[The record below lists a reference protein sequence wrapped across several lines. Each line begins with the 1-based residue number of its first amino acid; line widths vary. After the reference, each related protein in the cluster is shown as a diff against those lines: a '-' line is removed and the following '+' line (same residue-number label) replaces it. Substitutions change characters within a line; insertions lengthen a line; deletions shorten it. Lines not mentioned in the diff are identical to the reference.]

1 MKRLLSKKGK
11 IITLVVFSL
20 LLVISIALA
29 PLVQINYDMSSYL
42 PEDSVTKQSLK
53 TMKDEFGITSN
64 MEIMIKEA
72 NLIKGESLVLEV
84 KNVENVKSVTW
95 LGSVVDITKPLE
107 SYEREMVETFYKDGN
122 LLLMVEFLEDEYSL
136 KTDKAINDIKKIF
149 SEYDAKYR
157 GEPINAK
164 GNRDLVFKEGV
175 MIMSVVVP
183 IALLILFLF
192 STSWIEPV
200 VILINLVVAIVIN
213 LGTNF
218 LMPSV
223 SFLTMAIASA
233 LQLAMSLD
241 YSLFFIHRYMEK
253 REEGMDKMEAVS
265 VAMRDA
271 MGSVTASALT
281 TIFGFLALLSMRY
294 TLGTDMGLSLAKAVL
309 ISFLTAIFL
318 MPLLLVT
325 FDKLLF
331 KTKHRRIIPEFSKL
345 GKRIYHIRWG
355 ITILVLIIA
364 GAAFFFQT
372 KTKFFYGAAG
382 LPDPNKIETRHDNAI
397 GEVFGFNQ
405 PVVVLYKNEQKTEA
419 IEFADIILSHEKVTS
434 IQSLVTTIDPAM
446 PAEIIPE
453 EYKTQFMGENY
464 SRMIINVSLKGESE
478 EMYEI
483 SNFIVENVKNC
494 FGEVKAL
501 GVITSTTEIK
511 EVSIKDSVVVAIVSI
526 SAIMLVIA
534 VIFKSAI
541 IPVVLV
547 LLIQTAIW
555 VNIAVP
561 YFQDKTLSYIG
572 YLVVSSL
579 QLGATIDYAVLLTS
593 RYQEFRTADMSPKEA
608 SIKALTKSSHSI
620 IVSSLVLAVAGFSE
634 AMLSQVAAVSE
645 MGELIGFGAIYS
657 GIFVLFALPA
667 LLVLLDK
674 PIQLLTYKGKRKEK
688 KHEKNS

>member
-1 MKRLLSKKGK
+1 MKKLLSKKGK
-11 IITLVVFSL
+11 IITIVVFSV
-20 LLVISIALA
+20 LLVVSIALA
-29 PLVQINYDMSSYL
+29 PLVKINYDMSSYL
-42 PEDSVTKQSLK
+42 PKDSVTKQTLK
-53 TMKDEFGITSN
+53 LMKDEFGVTSN
-64 MEIMIKEA
+64 MEIMIEED
-72 NLIKGESLVLEV
+72 NLFQGEELQEELSNV
-84 KNVENVKSVTW
+84 KNVKGVTW
-95 LGSVVDITKPLE
+95 LGSVVDITQPIE
-107 SYEREMVETFYKDGN
+107 SYPREMVEVFYKDGK
-122 LLLMVEFLEDEYSL
+122 LLYMVEFLEDEYSS
-136 KTDKAINDIKKIF
+136 KTDQAINDIKVVLNN
-149 SEYDAKYR
+149 YDAKYR
-157 GEPINAK
+157 GEPIVAK

-183 IALLILFLF
+183 IAIIILFIF

-200 VILINLVVAIVIN
+200 VILINLIVAIVIN
-213 LGTNF
+213 LGTNC

-253 REEGMDKMEAVS
+253 REEGMDVMSAVS
-265 VAMRDA
+265 DA
-271 MGSVTASALT
+271 MKGATGSVTASALT
-281 TIFGFLALLSMRY
+281 TIFGFLALLTMRY
-294 TLGTDMGLSLAKAVL
+294 TLGTDIGISLSKAVF

-331 KTKHRRIIPEFSKL
+331 KTKHRRLVPEFKKL
-345 GKRIYHIRWG
+345 GKGIQKVRWG
-355 ITILVLIIA
+355 IVAVLLIIA
-364 GAAFFFQT
+364 GTAFYFQG

-419 IEFADIILSHEKVTS
+419 INFAEKMLTHERVRS
-434 IQSLVTTIDPAM
+434 IQSLVTTIDPEM
-446 PAEIIPE
+446 PIEIVPE
-453 EYKTQFMGENY
+453 EYLVQFMGENY
-464 SRMIINVSLKGESE
+464 SRMIININLRAESE
-478 EMYEI
+478 EMYEV
-483 SNFIVENVKNC
+483 SDFIIENAEYY
-494 FGEVKAL
+494 FGEAKAL
-501 GVITSTTEIK
+501 GVVTSLTEIK
-511 EVSIKDSVVVAIVSI
+511 EVSIKDGVIVAIVSVL
-526 SAIMLVIA
+526 AIMLVIA
-534 VIFKSAI
+534 IVFKSAL

-555 VNIAVP
+555 VNIAAP

-593 RYQEFRTADMSPKEA
+593 RYQEFRVDMKPKEA
-608 SIKALTKSSHSI
+608 SIMALTKSSHSI

-634 AMLSQVAAVSE
+634 ALLSRVEAVSE
-645 MGELIGFGAIYS
+645 MGELIGFGALYS

-667 LLVLLDK
+667 LLSVLDK
-674 PIQLLTYKGKRKEK
+674 PIQLLTYRKKEDEK
-688 KHEKNS
+688 HEEKNS

>member
-1 MKRLLSKKGK
+1 MKKLLSKKGK
-11 IITLVVFSL
+11 IITIVVFSV
-20 LLVISIALA
+20 LLVVSIALA
-29 PLVQINYDMSSYL
+29 PLVKINYDMSSYL
-42 PEDSVTKQSLK
+42 PKDSVTKQTLK
-53 TMKDEFGITSN
+53 LMKDEFGVTSN
-64 MEIMIKEA
+64 MEIMIEED
-72 NLIKGESLVLEV
+72 NLFQGEELQEELSNV
-84 KNVENVKSVTW
+84 KNVKGVTW
-95 LGSVVDITKPLE
+95 LGSVVDITQPIE
-107 SYEREMVETFYKDGN
+107 SYPREMVEAFYKDGK
-122 LLLMVEFLEDEYSL
+122 LLYMVEFLEDEYSS
-136 KTDKAINDIKKIF
+136 KTDQAINDIKVVLNN
-149 SEYDAKYR
+149 YDAKYR
-157 GEPINAK
+157 GEPIVAK

-183 IALLILFLF
+183 IAIIILFIF

-200 VILINLVVAIVIN
+200 VILINLIVAIVIN
-213 LGTNF
+213 LGTNC

-253 REEGMDKMEAVS
+253 REEGMDVMSAVS
-265 VAMRDA
+265 DA
-271 MGSVTASALT
+271 MKGATGSVTASALT
-281 TIFGFLALLSMRY
+281 TIFGFLALLTMRY
-294 TLGTDMGLSLAKAVL
+294 TLGTDIGISLSKAVF

-331 KTKHRRIIPEFSKL
+331 KTKHRRLVPEFKKL
-345 GKRIYHIRWG
+345 GKGIQKVRWG
-355 ITILVLIIA
+355 IVAVLLIIA
-364 GAAFFFQT
+364 GTAFYFQG

-419 IEFADIILSHEKVTS
+419 INFAEKMLTHERVRS
-434 IQSLVTTIDPAM
+434 IQSLVTTIDPEM
-446 PAEIIPE
+446 PIEIVPE
-453 EYKTQFMGENY
+453 EYLVQFMGENY
-464 SRMIINVSLKGESE
+464 SRMIININLRAESE
-478 EMYEI
+478 EMYEV
-483 SNFIVENVKNC
+483 SDFIIENAEYY
-494 FGEVKAL
+494 FGEAKAL
-501 GVITSTTEIK
+501 GVVTSLTEIK
-511 EVSIKDSVVVAIVSI
+511 EVSIKDGVIVAIVSVL
-526 SAIMLVIA
+526 AIMLVIA
-534 VIFKSAI
+534 IVFKSAL

-555 VNIAVP
+555 VNIAAP

-593 RYQEFRTADMSPKEA
+593 RYQEFRVDMKPKEA
-608 SIKALTKSSHSI
+608 SIMALTKSSHSI

-634 AMLSQVAAVSE
+634 ALLSRVEAVSE
-645 MGELIGFGAIYS
+645 MGELIGFGALYS

-667 LLVLLDK
+667 LLSVLDK
-674 PIQLLTYKGKRKEK
+674 PIQLLTYRKKEDEK
-688 KHEKNS
+688 HEEKNS

>member
-1 MKRLLSKKGK
+1 MKKLLSKKGK
-11 IITLVVFSL
+11 IITIVVFSV
-20 LLVISIALA
+20 LLVVSIALA
-29 PLVQINYDMSSYL
+29 PLVKINYDMSSYL
-42 PEDSVTKQSLK
+42 PKDSVTKQTLK
-53 TMKDEFGITSN
+53 LMKDEFGVTSN
-64 MEIMIKEA
+64 MEIMIEED
-72 NLIKGESLVLEV
+72 NLFQGEELQEELGNV
-84 KNVENVKSVTW
+84 KNVKGVTW
-95 LGSVVDITKPLE
+95 LGSVVDITQPIE
-107 SYEREMVETFYKDGN
+107 SYPREMVEAFYKDGK
-122 LLLMVEFLEDEYSL
+122 LLYMVEFLEDEYSS
-136 KTDKAINDIKKIF
+136 KTDQAINDIKVVLNN
-149 SEYDAKYR
+149 YDAKYR
-157 GEPINAK
+157 GEPIVAK

-183 IALLILFLF
+183 IAIIILFIF

-200 VILINLVVAIVIN
+200 VILINLIVAIVIN
-213 LGTNF
+213 LGTNC

-253 REEGMDKMEAVS
+253 REEGMDVMSAVS
-265 VAMRDA
+265 DA
-271 MGSVTASALT
+271 MKGATGSVTASALT
-281 TIFGFLALLSMRY
+281 TIFGFLALLTMRY
-294 TLGTDMGLSLAKAVL
+294 TLGTDIGISLSKAVF

-331 KTKHRRIIPEFSKL
+331 KTKHRRLVPEFKKL
-345 GKRIYHIRWG
+345 GKGIQKVRWG
-355 ITILVLIIA
+355 IVAVLLIIA
-364 GAAFFFQT
+364 GTAFYFQG

-419 IEFADIILSHEKVTS
+419 INFAEKMLTHERVRS
-434 IQSLVTTIDPAM
+434 IQSLVTTIDPEM
-446 PAEIIPE
+446 PIEIVPE
-453 EYKTQFMGENY
+453 EYLVQFMGENY
-464 SRMIINVSLKGESE
+464 SRMIININLRAESE
-478 EMYEI
+478 EMYEV
-483 SNFIVENVKNC
+483 SDFIIENAEYY
-494 FGEVKAL
+494 FGEAKAL
-501 GVITSTTEIK
+501 GVVTSLTEIK
-511 EVSIKDSVVVAIVSI
+511 EVSIKDGVIVAIVSVL
-526 SAIMLVIA
+526 AIMLVIA
-534 VIFKSAI
+534 IVFKSAL

-593 RYQEFRTADMSPKEA
+593 RYQEFRVDMKPKEA
-608 SIKALTKSSHSI
+608 SIMALTKSSHSI

-634 AMLSQVAAVSE
+634 ALLSRVEAVSE
-645 MGELIGFGAIYS
+645 MGELIGFGALYS

-667 LLVLLDK
+667 LLSVLDK
-674 PIQLLTYKGKRKEK
+674 PIQLLTYRKKEDEK
-688 KHEKNS
+688 HEEKNS

>member
-11 IITLVVFSL
+11 IITIVIFSL
-20 LLVISIALA
+20 LLVVSIALA
-29 PLVQINYDMSSYL
+29 PIVKINYDMSSYL
-42 PEDSVTKQSLK
+42 PKDSVTKQSLK
-53 TMKDEFGITSN
+53 TMQDEFGITSN
-64 MEIMIKEA
+64 MEIMFKEE
-72 NLIKGESLVLEV
+72 NLVKGENLVLKV
-84 KNVENVKSVTW
+84 KNVENVKGVTW
-95 LGSVVDITKPLE
+95 LGSVVDITQPLE
-107 SYEREMVETFYKDGN
+107 SYDKEIVEAFYKDGN

-149 SEYDAKYR
+149 SEYDTKYR

-175 MIMSVVVP
+175 TIMSVVIP
-183 IALLILFLF
+183 IALLILILF
-192 STSWIEPV
+192 SQSWIEPL
-200 VILINLVVAIVIN
+200 VILINLLVAIVIN

-253 REEGMDKMEAVS
+253 REEGMDKMAAVS
-265 VAMRDA
+265 DAMRGA

-294 TLGTDMGLSLAKAVL
+294 TLGTDIGLSLAKAVF
-309 ISFLTAIFL
+309 ISYLTAIFL
-318 MPLLLVT
+318 MPLLLVS

-331 KTKHRRIIPEFSKL
+331 KTKHRRLIPEFSKL
-345 GKRIYHIRWG
+345 GKGIYNVRWAV
-355 ITILVLIIA
+355 TIVLVIIA
-364 GAAFFFQT
+364 GTAFYFQT

-405 PVVVLYKNEQKTEA
+405 PVVVLYKNEQKSEA
-419 IEFADIILSHEKVTS
+419 IEFANIMLTNEKVTS
-434 IQSLVTTIDPAM
+434 IQSLVTTIDPGM
-446 PAEIIPE
+446 PAEIIPK

-464 SRMIINVSLKGESE
+464 SRMIININLKAESE
-478 EMYEI
+478 AMYEM
-483 SNFIVENVKNC
+483 SDFIVENAKNC
-494 FGEVKAL
+494 FGEAKAL
-501 GVITSTTEIK
+501 GVVTSISEIK
-511 EVSIKDSVVVAIVSI
+511 DVSIKDSTVVAIVSI
-526 SAIMLVIA
+526 TAIMLVIA
-534 VIFKSAI
+534 LVFKSAI
-541 IPVVLV
+541 IPVILV

-561 YFQDKTLSYIG
+561 YFQGKTLSYIG

-593 RYQEFRTADMSPKEA
+593 RYQEFRGENMTPKEA
-608 SIKALTKSSHSI
+608 SIRALTKSSHSI

-634 AMLSQVAAVSE
+634 ALLSNVEAVSE

-667 LLVLLDK
+667 LLVVLDK
-674 PIQLLTYKGKRKEK
+674 PIRLLTYKRKEK
-688 KHEKNS
+688 KDEKNS

>member
-1 MKRLLSKKGK
+1 MKKLLSKKGK
-11 IITLVVFSL
+11 IITIVVFSV
-20 LLVISIALA
+20 LLVVSIALA
-29 PLVQINYDMSSYL
+29 PLVKINYDMSSYL
-42 PEDSVTKQSLK
+42 PKDSVTKQTLK
-53 TMKDEFGITSN
+53 LMKDEFGVTSN
-64 MEIMIKEA
+64 MEIMIEED
-72 NLIKGESLVLEV
+72 NLFQGEELQEELSNV
-84 KNVENVKSVTW
+84 KNVKGVTW
-95 LGSVVDITKPLE
+95 LGSVVDITQPIE
-107 SYEREMVETFYKDGN
+107 SYPREMVEAFYKDGK
-122 LLLMVEFLEDEYSL
+122 LLYMVEFLEDEYSS
-136 KTDKAINDIKKIF
+136 KTDQAINDIKVVLNN
-149 SEYDAKYR
+149 YDAKYR
-157 GEPINAK
+157 GEPIVAK

-183 IALLILFLF
+183 IAIIILFIF

-200 VILINLVVAIVIN
+200 VILINLIVAIVIN
-213 LGTNF
+213 LGTNC

-253 REEGMDKMEAVS
+253 REEGMDVMSAVS
-265 VAMRDA
+265 DA
-271 MGSVTASALT
+271 MKGATGSVTASALT
-281 TIFGFLALLSMRY
+281 TIFGFLALLTMRY
-294 TLGTDMGLSLAKAVL
+294 TLGTDIGISLSKAVF

-331 KTKHRRIIPEFSKL
+331 KTKHRRLVPEFKKL
-345 GKRIYHIRWG
+345 GKGIQKVRWG
-355 ITILVLIIA
+355 IVAVLLIIA
-364 GAAFFFQT
+364 GTAFYFQG

-419 IEFADIILSHEKVTS
+419 INFAEKMLTHERVRS
-434 IQSLVTTIDPAM
+434 IQSLVTTIDPET
-446 PAEIIPE
+446 PIEIVPE
-453 EYKTQFMGENY
+453 EYLVQFMGENY
-464 SRMIINVSLKGESE
+464 SRMIININLRAESE
-478 EMYEI
+478 EMYEV
-483 SNFIVENVKNC
+483 SDFIIENAEYY
-494 FGEVKAL
+494 FGEAKAL
-501 GVITSTTEIK
+501 GVVTSLTEIK
-511 EVSIKDSVVVAIVSI
+511 EVSIKDGVIVAIVSVL
-526 SAIMLVIA
+526 AIMLVIA
-534 VIFKSAI
+534 IVFKSAL

-593 RYQEFRTADMSPKEA
+593 RYQEFRVDMKPKEA

-634 AMLSQVAAVSE
+634 ALLSRVEAVSE
-645 MGELIGFGAIYS
+645 MGELIGFGALYS

-667 LLVLLDK
+667 LLSVLDK
-674 PIQLLTYKGKRKEK
+674 PIQLLTYRKKEDEK
-688 KHEKNS
+688 HEEKNS

>member
-1 MKRLLSKKGK
+1 MKKLLSKKGK
-11 IITLVVFSL
+11 IITIVVFSV
-20 LLVISIALA
+20 LLVVSIALA
-29 PLVQINYDMSSYL
+29 PLVKINYDMSLYL
-42 PEDSVTKQSLK
+42 PKDSVTKQTLK
-53 TMKDEFGITSN
+53 LMKDEFGVTSN
-64 MEIMIKEA
+64 MEIMIEED
-72 NLIKGESLVLEV
+72 NLFQGEELQEELSNV
-84 KNVENVKSVTW
+84 KNVKGVTW
-95 LGSVVDITKPLE
+95 LGSVVDITQPIE
-107 SYEREMVETFYKDGN
+107 SYPREMVEAFYKDGK
-122 LLLMVEFLEDEYSL
+122 LLYMVEFLEDEYSS
-136 KTDKAINDIKKIF
+136 KTDQAINDIKVVLNN
-149 SEYDAKYR
+149 YDAKYR
-157 GEPINAK
+157 GEPIVAK

-183 IALLILFLF
+183 IAIIILFIF

-200 VILINLVVAIVIN
+200 VILINLIVAIVIN
-213 LGTNF
+213 LGTNC

-253 REEGMDKMEAVS
+253 REEGMDVMSAVS
-265 VAMRDA
+265 DA
-271 MGSVTASALT
+271 MKGATGSVTASALT
-281 TIFGFLALLSMRY
+281 TIFGFLALLTMRY
-294 TLGTDMGLSLAKAVL
+294 TLGTDIGISLSKAVF

-331 KTKHRRIIPEFSKL
+331 KTKHRKLVPEFKKL
-345 GKRIYHIRWG
+345 GKGIQKVRWG
-355 ITILVLIIA
+355 IVAVLLIIA
-364 GAAFFFQT
+364 GTAFYFQG

-419 IEFADIILSHEKVTS
+419 INFAEKMLTHERVRS
-434 IQSLVTTIDPAM
+434 IQSLVTTIDPEM
-446 PAEIIPE
+446 PIEIVPE
-453 EYKTQFMGENY
+453 EYLVQFMGENY
-464 SRMIINVSLKGESE
+464 SRMIININLRAESE
-478 EMYEI
+478 EMYEV
-483 SNFIVENVKNC
+483 SDFIIENAENY
-494 FGEVKAL
+494 FGEAKAL
-501 GVITSTTEIK
+501 GVVTSLTEIK
-511 EVSIKDSVVVAIVSI
+511 EVSIKDGVIVAIVSVL
-526 SAIMLVIA
+526 AIMLVIA
-534 VIFKSAI
+534 IVFKSAL

-555 VNIAVP
+555 VNIAAP

-593 RYQEFRTADMSPKEA
+593 RYQEFRVDMKPKEA
-608 SIKALTKSSHSI
+608 SIMALTKSSHSI

-634 AMLSQVAAVSE
+634 ALLSRVEAVSE
-645 MGELIGFGAIYS
+645 MGELIGFGALYS

-667 LLVLLDK
+667 LLSVLDK
-674 PIQLLTYKGKRKEK
+674 P
-688 KHEKNS
+688 

>member
-1 MKRLLSKKGK
+1 
-11 IITLVVFSL
+11 
-20 LLVISIALA
+20 
-29 PLVQINYDMSSYL
+29 MSSYL
-42 PEDSVTKQSLK
+42 PQNSVTKQSLE
-53 TMKDEFGITSN
+53 TMKKEFGITSN
-64 MEIMIKEA
+64 MEIMIKEE
-72 NLIKGESLVLEV
+72 NLVKGENLVLEV

-95 LGSVVDITKPLE
+95 LGTVVDITQPLE
-107 SYEREMVETFYKDGN
+107 SYDRKMVETFCKDGN
-122 LLLMVEFLEDEYSL
+122 LLLMVEFAEDEYSK

-164 GNRDLVFKEGV
+164 GNRDLVFKEGI

-183 IALLILFLF
+183 IALVILFLF
-192 STSWIEPV
+192 STNWIEPV
-200 VILINLVVAIVIN
+200 VILINLLVAIVLN
-213 LGTNF
+213 LGTNL

-253 REEGMDKMEAVS
+253 REEGMDKMAAVS
-265 VAMRDA
+265 NAMRGA

-294 TLGTDMGLSLAKAVL
+294 TLGTDIGLSLAKAVL
-309 ISFLTAIFL
+309 ISYLTAIFL
-318 MPLLLVT
+318 MPLLLVA

-331 KTKHRRIIPEFSKL
+331 KTKHRRLIPEFSKL
-345 GKRIYHIRWG
+345 GKGLYKVRWA
-355 ITILVLIIA
+355 ITISVLIIT

-372 KTKFFYGAAG
+372 KTKFFYGFSG
-382 LPDPNKIETRHDNAI
+382 MSDPNKIETRHDNAI

-419 IEFADIILSHEKVTS
+419 IGFANAVLAHEKVKN

-446 PAEIIPE
+446 PAEIIPL

-464 SRMIINVSLKGESE
+464 SRMIISINLKGESE
-478 EMYEI
+478 EMYEV
-483 SNFIVENVKNC
+483 SDFIVEKAKNY
-494 FGEVKAL
+494 FGETKVL
-501 GVITSTTEIK
+501 GVVTSTTEIK
-511 EVSIKDSVVVAIVSI
+511 EVSIKDSVIVAIVSI
-526 SAIMLVIA
+526 AAIMLVIA
-534 VIFKSAI
+534 IVFKSAL
-541 IPVVLV
+541 IPIVLV

-608 SIKALTKSSHSI
+608 TIKALTKSSHSI

-634 AMLSQVAAVSE
+634 AMLSQVSAVSE
-645 MGELIGFGAIYS
+645 MGELIGFGAVYS

-674 PIQLLTYKGKRKEK
+674 PIQLLTYKRKEK

>member
-1 MKRLLSKKGK
+1 MKKLLSKKGK
-11 IITLVVFSL
+11 IITIVVFSVL
-20 LLVISIALA
+20 LIVSIALA
-29 PLVQINYDMSSYL
+29 PLIKINYDMSSYL
-42 PEDSVTKQSLK
+42 PKDSVTKQTLK
-53 TMKDEFGITSN
+53 LMKDEFGVTSN
-64 MEIMIKEA
+64 MEIMIEEDD
-72 NLIKGESLVLEV
+72 LFRGEELQEELSNV
-84 KNVENVKSVTW
+84 KNVKGVTW
-95 LGSVVDITKPLE
+95 LGSVIDITQPIE
-107 SYEREMVETFYKDGN
+107 SYQREMVEAFYKDGK
-122 LLLMVEFLEDEYSL
+122 LLYMVEFLEDEYSL
-136 KTDKAINDIKKIF
+136 KTDKAIEDIK
-149 SEYDAKYR
+149 EVLNAYDAKYR

-175 MIMSVVVP
+175 TIMSVVVP
-183 IALLILFLF
+183 IAIIILFIF

-200 VILINLVVAIVIN
+200 VILINLIVAIVIN

-253 REEGMDKMEAVS
+253 REEGMDVMGAVS
-265 VAMRDA
+265 DAMRGA

-281 TIFGFLALLSMRY
+281 TIFGFMALLSMRY
-294 TLGTDMGLSLAKAVL
+294 TLGTDIGLSLAKAVF

-331 KTKHRRIIPEFSKL
+331 KTKHRRLVPEFKKL
-345 GKRIYHIRWG
+345 GVGIQKVRWG
-355 ITILVLIIA
+355 IVAVLLIIA
-364 GAAFFFQT
+364 GTAFYFQG

-405 PVVVLYKNEQKTEA
+405 PVVVLYKNEQKTQA
-419 IEFADIILSHEKVTS
+419 IWFAEKIMTHEKVTS
-434 IQSLVTTIDPAM
+434 IQSLVTTIDPGM
-446 PAEIIPE
+446 PIDMIPE
-453 EYKTQFMGENY
+453 EYLVQFMGENY
-464 SRMIINVSLKGESE
+464 SRMIININLRAESE
-478 EMYEI
+478 EMYEV
-483 SNFIVENVKNC
+483 SDFIVENAEYY
-494 FGEVKAL
+494 FGEAKAL
-501 GVITSTTEIK
+501 GTVTSLTEIK
-511 EVSIKDSVVVAIVSI
+511 EVSIKDGVIVAIVSVL
-526 SAIMLVIA
+526 AIMLVLA
-534 VIFKSAI
+534 VIFKSAL

-593 RYQEFRTADMSPKEA
+593 RYQEFRVDMKPKEA
-608 SIKALTKSSHSI
+608 SIMALTKSSHSI

-634 AMLSQVAAVSE
+634 ALLSRVEAVSE
-645 MGELIGFGAIYS
+645 MGELIGFGALYS

-667 LLVLLDK
+667 LLSVLDK
-674 PIQLLTYKGKRKEK
+674 PIQLLTYRKKEDEK
-688 KHEKNS
+688 HEEKNS

>member
-1 MKRLLSKKGK
+1 MKKLLSKKGK
-11 IITLVVFSL
+11 IITIVVFSV
-20 LLVISIALA
+20 LLVVSIALA
-29 PLVQINYDMSSYL
+29 PLVKINYDMSSYL
-42 PEDSVTKQSLK
+42 PKDSVTKQTLK
-53 TMKDEFGITSN
+53 LMKDEFGVTSN
-64 MEIMIKEA
+64 MEIMIEED
-72 NLIKGESLVLEV
+72 NLFQGEELQEELSNV
-84 KNVENVKSVTW
+84 KNVKGVTW
-95 LGSVVDITKPLE
+95 LGSVVDITQPIE
-107 SYEREMVETFYKDGN
+107 SYPREMVEAFYKDGK
-122 LLLMVEFLEDEYSL
+122 LLYMVEFLEDEYSS
-136 KTDKAINDIKKIF
+136 KTDQAINDIKVVLNN
-149 SEYDAKYR
+149 YDAKYR
-157 GEPINAK
+157 GEPIVAK

-183 IALLILFLF
+183 IAIIILFIF

-200 VILINLVVAIVIN
+200 VILINLIVAIVIN
-213 LGTNF
+213 LGTNC

-253 REEGMDKMEAVS
+253 REEGMDVMSAVS
-265 VAMRDA
+265 DAMKGA

-281 TIFGFLALLSMRY
+281 TIFGFLALLTMRY
-294 TLGTDMGLSLAKAVL
+294 TLGTDIGISLSKAVF

-331 KTKHRRIIPEFSKL
+331 KTKHRKLVPEFKKV
-345 GKRIYHIRWG
+345 GKGIQKVRWG
-355 ITILVLIIA
+355 IVAVLLIIA
-364 GAAFFFQT
+364 GTAFYFQG

-419 IEFADIILSHEKVTS
+419 INFAEKMLTHERVRS
-434 IQSLVTTIDPAM
+434 IQSLVTTIDPEM
-446 PAEIIPE
+446 PIEIVPE
-453 EYKTQFMGENY
+453 EYLVQFMGENY
-464 SRMIINVSLKGESE
+464 SRMIININLRAESE
-478 EMYEI
+478 EMYEV
-483 SNFIVENVKNC
+483 SDFIIENAEYY
-494 FGEVKAL
+494 FGEAKAL
-501 GVITSTTEIK
+501 GVVTSLTEIK
-511 EVSIKDSVVVAIVSI
+511 EVSIKDGVIVAIVSVL
-526 SAIMLVIA
+526 AIMLVIA
-534 VIFKSAI
+534 IVFKSAL

-593 RYQEFRTADMSPKEA
+593 RYQEFRVDMKPKEA
-608 SIKALTKSSHSI
+608 SIMALTKSSHSI

-634 AMLSQVAAVSE
+634 ALLSRVEAVSE
-645 MGELIGFGAIYS
+645 MGELIGFGALYS

-667 LLVLLDK
+667 LLSVLDK
-674 PIQLLTYKGKRKEK
+674 PIQLLTYRKKEDEK
-688 KHEKNS
+688 HEEKNS

>member
-1 MKRLLSKKGK
+1 MKKLLSKKGK
-11 IITLVVFSL
+11 IITIVVFSV
-20 LLVISIALA
+20 LLVVSIALA
-29 PLVQINYDMSSYL
+29 PLVKINYDMSSYL
-42 PEDSVTKQSLK
+42 PKDSVTKQTLK
-53 TMKDEFGITSN
+53 LMKDEFGVTSN
-64 MEIMIKEA
+64 MEIMIEED
-72 NLIKGESLVLEV
+72 NLFQGEELQEELSNV
-84 KNVENVKSVTW
+84 KNVKGVTW
-95 LGSVVDITKPLE
+95 LGSVVDITQPIE
-107 SYEREMVETFYKDGN
+107 SYPREMVEAFYKDGK
-122 LLLMVEFLEDEYSL
+122 LLYMVEFLEDEYSS
-136 KTDKAINDIKKIF
+136 KTDQAINDIKVVLNN
-149 SEYDAKYR
+149 YDAKYR
-157 GEPINAK
+157 GEPIVAK

-183 IALLILFLF
+183 IAIIILFIF

-200 VILINLVVAIVIN
+200 VILINLIVAIVIN
-213 LGTNF
+213 LGTNC

-253 REEGMDKMEAVS
+253 REEGMDVMSAVS
-265 VAMRDA
+265 DA
-271 MGSVTASALT
+271 MKGATGSVTASALT
-281 TIFGFLALLSMRY
+281 TIFGFLALLTMRY
-294 TLGTDMGLSLAKAVL
+294 TLGTDIGISLSKAVF

-331 KTKHRRIIPEFSKL
+331 KTKHRKLVPEFKKL
-345 GKRIYHIRWG
+345 GKGIQKVRWG
-355 ITILVLIIA
+355 IVAVLLIIA
-364 GAAFFFQT
+364 GTAFYFQG

-419 IEFADIILSHEKVTS
+419 INFAEKMLTHERVRS
-434 IQSLVTTIDPAM
+434 IQSLVTTIDPEM
-446 PAEIIPE
+446 PIEIVPE
-453 EYKTQFMGENY
+453 EYLVQFMGENY
-464 SRMIINVSLKGESE
+464 SRMIININLRAESE
-478 EMYEI
+478 EMYEV
-483 SNFIVENVKNC
+483 SDFIIENAEYY
-494 FGEVKAL
+494 FGEAKAL
-501 GVITSTTEIK
+501 GVVTSLTEIK
-511 EVSIKDSVVVAIVSI
+511 EVSIKDGVIVAIVSVL
-526 SAIMLVIA
+526 AIMLVIA
-534 VIFKSAI
+534 IVFKSAL

-555 VNIAVP
+555 VNIAAP

-593 RYQEFRTADMSPKEA
+593 RYQEFRVDMKPKEA
-608 SIKALTKSSHSI
+608 SIMALTKSSHSI

-634 AMLSQVAAVSE
+634 ALLSRVEAVSE
-645 MGELIGFGAIYS
+645 MGELIGFGALYS

-667 LLVLLDK
+667 LLSVLDK
-674 PIQLLTYKGKRKEK
+674 PIQLLTYRKKEDEK
-688 KHEKNS
+688 HEEKNS

>member
-1 MKRLLSKKGK
+1 MKKLLSKKGK
-11 IITLVVFSL
+11 IITIVVFSV
-20 LLVISIALA
+20 LLVVSIALA
-29 PLVQINYDMSSYL
+29 PLVKINYDMSSYL
-42 PEDSVTKQSLK
+42 PKDSVTKQTLK
-53 TMKDEFGITSN
+53 LMKDEFGVTSN
-64 MEIMIKEA
+64 MEIMIEED
-72 NLIKGESLVLEV
+72 NLFQGEELQEELSNV
-84 KNVENVKSVTW
+84 KNVKGVTW
-95 LGSVVDITKPLE
+95 LGSVVDITQPIE
-107 SYEREMVETFYKDGN
+107 SYPREMVEAFYKDGK
-122 LLLMVEFLEDEYSL
+122 LLYMVEFLEDEYSS
-136 KTDKAINDIKKIF
+136 KTDQAINDIKVVLNN
-149 SEYDAKYR
+149 YDAKYR
-157 GEPINAK
+157 GEPIVAK

-183 IALLILFLF
+183 IAIIILFIF

-200 VILINLVVAIVIN
+200 VILINLIVAIVIN
-213 LGTNF
+213 LGTNC

-253 REEGMDKMEAVS
+253 REEGMDVMSAVS
-265 VAMRDA
+265 DA
-271 MGSVTASALT
+271 MKGATGSVTASALT
-281 TIFGFLALLSMRY
+281 TIFGFLALLTMRY
-294 TLGTDMGLSLAKAVL
+294 TLGTDIGISLSKAVF

-331 KTKHRRIIPEFSKL
+331 KTKHRRLVPEFKKL
-345 GKRIYHIRWG
+345 GKGIQKVRWG
-355 ITILVLIIA
+355 IVAVLLIIA
-364 GAAFFFQT
+364 GTAFYFQG

-419 IEFADIILSHEKVTS
+419 INFAEKMLTHERVRS
-434 IQSLVTTIDPAM
+434 IQSLVTTIDPEM
-446 PAEIIPE
+446 PIEIVPE
-453 EYKTQFMGENY
+453 EYLVQFMGENY
-464 SRMIINVSLKGESE
+464 SRMIININLRAESE
-478 EMYEI
+478 EMYEV
-483 SNFIVENVKNC
+483 SDFIIENAEYY
-494 FGEVKAL
+494 FGEAKAL
-501 GVITSTTEIK
+501 GVVTSLTEIK
-511 EVSIKDSVVVAIVSI
+511 EVSIKDGVIVAIVSVL
-526 SAIMLVIA
+526 AIMLVIA
-534 VIFKSAI
+534 IVFKSAL

-593 RYQEFRTADMSPKEA
+593 RYQEFRVDMKPKEA
-608 SIKALTKSSHSI
+608 SIMALTKSSHSI

-634 AMLSQVAAVSE
+634 ALLSRVEAVSE
-645 MGELIGFGAIYS
+645 MGELIGFGALYS

-667 LLVLLDK
+667 LLSVLDK
-674 PIQLLTYKGKRKEK
+674 PIQLLTYRKK
-688 KHEKNS
+688 PTIK